1 METPEPIILSWSGG
15 KDSALAL
22 ATLRER
28 PEFDVVALLTTVTS
42 GYDRISVHGVRRS
55 LLAAQ
60 QRSIGLPVHEI
71 VIEPQSSNDAYDA
84 AVERALFDVRR
95 RYPNVGRIAYGDLF
109 LEDVRRY
116 REEGLKPLGFAGL
129 FPLWGRP
136 TGTLA
141 QEFIDRGFEAR
152 LVCVDTTQLDAG
164 FSGRAFD
171 AALLRDLP
179 PTVDP
184 CGERGEFHTFVS
196 EGPGFATSVAYDVGE
211 VVLRDGRFAY
221 CDLVDR

>member
-1 METPEPIILSWSGG
+1 VQTPEPIILSWSGG

-42 GYDRISVHGVRRS
+42 DYDRISVHGVRRS

-95 RYPNVGRIAYGDLF
+95 RYPNVGRTAYGDLF

-116 REEGLKPLGFAGL
+116 REERLKPLGFAGL